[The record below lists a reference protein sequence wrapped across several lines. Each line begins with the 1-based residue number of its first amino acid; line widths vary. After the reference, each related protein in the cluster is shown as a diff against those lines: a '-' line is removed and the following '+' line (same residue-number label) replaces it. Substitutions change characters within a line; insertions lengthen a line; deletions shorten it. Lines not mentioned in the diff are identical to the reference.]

1 MAALHAGD
9 APVASPRAQA
19 AVGATAGR
27 EVVYGLQGEIPL
39 KGYMAYPVEREE
51 AQLPAI
57 ILVHEWWGLNDNI
70 RSVAMQFADQGYR
83 ALAVDV
89 YQKEAASNA
98 EEARSMM
105 EEALS
110 DPKSM
115 MDNIRSAYTYLT
127 DEAGSPSVGVVGWCF
142 GGAVSLETALALP
155 SDIDATVI
163 YYGRL
168 VTDSERLATLQMPV
182 IGFFGAEDRGIP
194 VEDVRRFE
202 SILSDLEKDAEI
214 HIYEGAGHGF
224 ANPSGR
230 SYNEEAANDA
240 WDRTLS
246 FFASHLKVE

>member
-1 MAALHAGD
+1 
-9 APVASPRAQA
+9 
-19 AVGATAGR
+19 
-27 EVVYGLQGEIPL
+27 
-39 KGYMAYPVEREE
+39 
-51 AQLPAI
+51 
-57 ILVHEWWGLNDNI
+57 
-70 RSVAMQFADQGYR
+70 MQFADQGYR
-83 ALAVDV
+83 ALAVDI
-89 YQKEAASNA
+89 YQREAASNA

-110 DPKSM
+110 DTKSM
-115 MDNIRSAYTYLT
+115 MDNIRSAHMYLT
-127 DEAGSPSVGVVGWCF
+127 DEAGAPSVGVVGWCF

-230 SYNEEAANDA
+230 SYNGEGANDA

-246 FFASHLKVE
+246 FFASHLKGE